1 MSDLVE
7 KLKIGFQD
15 SDYRHAYCDEF
26 LNSFIATQIKILREQ
41 RGWTQE
47 TLAKFARLHQSQI
60 SEMEDASYS
69 SWTLNTL
76 RKLAEAFDLTL
87 SVSFETFGKRIKD
100 IISLERE
107 RLERSSFEDDEFVRP
122 TFHPPSG
129 YQVGNVVGIPYQPG
143 TVFSSYPAIYQGT
156 KQELVRG

>member
-47 TLAKFARLHQSQI
+47 KLATFASLHQSQI
-60 SEMEDASYS
+60 SEMEDVSYS

-87 SVSFETFGKRIKD
+87 SFSFEEFGKRIKD
-100 IISLERE
+100 IAFMERE
-107 RLERSSFEDDEFVRP
+107 RLERSSFKDDDFFKQP
-122 TFHPPSG
+122 IPPPSG
-129 YQVGNVVGIPYQPG
+129 YQTGNVVGIHYQPG
-143 TVFSSYPAIYQGT
+143 TVSPSPPISDGY
-156 KQELVRG
+156 KQDLVRG